1 MTTHPHTDPDPTP
14 AHGIERPP
22 IPETDALAALRDRQ
36 MAEWQWPTSR
46 NRHTWTDVAR
56 LIARL
61 DSQAVA
67 AGHPTTHGTLHLITP
82 EEPGDHARIERRGS
96 SDRVPG
102 GSILPDN
109 ADDAHTALT
118 VRLEL
123 YRDLADAGSDS
134 ARLYLIER
142 GDQ

>member
-1 MTTHPHTDPDPTP
+1 MNNHPHTDPDPTP
-14 AHGIERPP
+14 AHGTERPV
-22 IPETDALAALRDRQ
+22 EAMMNA
-36 MAEWQWPTSR
+36 WQWPRSQA
-46 NRHTWTDVAR
+46 RHTWTDVAR

-67 AGHPTTHGTLHLITP
+67 AGHPTTYGTLHLVTP
-82 EEPGDHARIERRGS
+82 EGPGDHARIERRGS
-96 SDRVPG
+96 SDRIPG

-123 YRDLADAGSDS
+123 YRDLADAGHDT